1 MSIDMD
7 ECKKHTHNTNQLYSF
22 PAPKKLGVLFSLHQ
36 CVRAQCGFRF
46 PGASSLIRSLRSVM
60 RLWRARPPQSCGK
73 PHHCWAERRKPRESP
88 LLKKTPKR
96 RCYLIRLF
104 SAFPVSPRHTPK
116 GVARDATPLPRIDLL
131 RRFVSCC
138 FFSMFFVYLSHPG

>member
-104 SAFPVSPRHTPK
+104 SAFPIPNSSSGNLQHRRDSFLRISIYALFRPPK
-116 GVARDATPLPRIDLL
+116 GRCVARNTLT
-131 RRFVSCC
+131 
-138 FFSMFFVYLSHPG
+138 